1 MSADAT
7 ILFIFKGFMTVI
19 TISGNAREIMDI
31 VEAFGWDKISKQD
44 LETMLVAL
52 HQYVMLLNLKK

>member
-1 MSADAT
+1 MMT
-7 ILFIFKGFMTVI
+7 IIP
-19 TISGNAREIMDI
+19 GNAREVMDI

-52 HQYVMLLNLKK
+52 HQYVMLLNLRK